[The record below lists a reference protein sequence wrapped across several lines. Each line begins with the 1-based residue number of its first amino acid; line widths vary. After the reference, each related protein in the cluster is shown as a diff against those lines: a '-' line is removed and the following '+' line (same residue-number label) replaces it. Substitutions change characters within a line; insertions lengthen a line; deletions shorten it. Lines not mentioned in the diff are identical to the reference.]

1 MLGLVFNGEK
11 WKFWGKMSATGCQ
24 GDKRW
29 KKEAGGRRQEEQRQ
43 EEGRGS
49 QEVEGN
55 FFLWCFCLSC
65 FVIWHIL
72 YLSMH
77 LHDLASVVMLNLWSY
92 KYT

>member
-29 KKEAGGRRQEEQRQ
+29 KKAGGRGQEEQRQ

-49 QEVEGN
+49 QEVRKSKEISFSGA
-55 FFLWCFCLSC
+55 FA
-65 FVIWHIL
+65 
-72 YLSMH
+72 YLALLFGIYSTFPCTSTT
-77 LHDLASVVMLNLWSY
+77 LPVL
-92 KYT
+92 